1 MKQYKRIDDS
11 KIFNEFDSLGKW
23 ADGSEKIVKEMVN
36 KDPHE
41 WEEVYQIDRKEVF
54 ELFKTFAIAELQG
67 GEKFVFTDLWE
78 ICEMAIKKRDGLL

>member
-1 MKQYKRIDDS
+1 MKQYKRLDDS
-11 KIFNEFDSLGKW
+11 KIFNELDSLGKW

-54 ELFKTFAIAELQG
+54 ELAKTFSIARMQG
-67 GEKFVFTDLWE
+67 GFLPENSWE
-78 ICEMAIKKRDGLL
+78 YAEYLIKKRDGLL

>member
-1 MKQYKRIDDS
+1 MKKYKNLQTGEVHNLSDI
-11 KIFNEFDSLGKW
+11 IGNW

-54 ELFKTFAIAELQG
+54 ELAKSFSIARMQG
-67 GEKFVFTDLWE
+67 GFLPSNSWE
-78 ICEMAIKKRDGLL
+78 HAEYLIKKRDGLL